1 MPDLFNFVDL
11 VCVGQNLGLE
21 GLVFLQF
28 LDLILYVCDIL
39 EIVFIRHLQFVI
51 DQSLSLTVKKITK
64 T

>member
-11 VCVGQNLGLE
+11 VRVGENLSLE

-28 LDLILYVCDIL
+28 LDLILHICDIL

-51 DQSLSLTVKKITK
+51 DQPLSLTVKKIMK